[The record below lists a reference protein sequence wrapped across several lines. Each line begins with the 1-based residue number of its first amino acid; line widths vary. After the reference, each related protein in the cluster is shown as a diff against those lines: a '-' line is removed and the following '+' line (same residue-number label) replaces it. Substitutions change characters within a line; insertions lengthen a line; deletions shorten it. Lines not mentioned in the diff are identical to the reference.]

1 MIDRNGRRI
10 RYVIDFYA
18 GKRSSL
24 VGPDLAFFLDVR
36 PALDSFEA
44 LRMRVSRTFERLL
57 TTPRQPASA

>member
-1 MIDRNGRRI
+1 M
-10 RYVIDFYA
+10 IDFYA

-44 LRMRVSRTFERLL
+44 LRMRVSRTFERLF